1 MKSNTENIKEIESLI
16 ADQENPAIFYKPIDV
31 LNLIKWI
38 EWGEKVAIIVII
50 LRNLVDFPR
59 TVTIIKSY
67 YFQEPNMLIVYLLSL
82 TLLMLSVLFGI
93 AITLV
98 LLRTLKYVLRIV
110 MEMEFTSRKNLIKQ

>member
-67 YFQEPNMLIVYLLSL
+67 SFQEPNMLIVNLLSL
-82 TLLMLSVLFGI
+82 TLIMLSMMFGI

-98 LLRTLKYVLRIV
+98 VLRTLKYVLRII
-110 MEMEFTSRKNLIKQ
+110 MEMEFTSRKIL

>member
-38 EWGEKVAIIVII
+38 EWGEKVAVIVNI

-59 TVTIIKSY
+59 TVAIIKSY

>member
-1 MKSNTENIKEIESLI
+1 MKSNTEDIKEIESLI

-38 EWGEKVAIIVII
+38 EWGEKVAVIVII